1 MNINIKEKL
10 NNIKLF
16 VFDLDGVL
24 IQNEND
30 SELLIESVTEN
41 SKEFK
46 KRNLAI
52 AIVTARQKDELVEKL
67 KEIDNCYVVYGSID
81 KVSSARF
88 LLKKMDID
96 CENTF
101 YVGDDILDI
110 PLLNLCGLSA
120 APRTARREVRRV
132 VDFILN
138 GTNAKEIFK
147 EILDYLDGKDE
158 L

>member
-10 NNIKLF
+10 SNIKLF

-24 IQNEND
+24 IHND
-30 SELLIESVTEN
+30 EDSGKLIETVSKY

-46 KRNLAI
+46 KRNLFLAVI
-52 AIVTARQKDELVEKL
+52 TARQKDELVEKL
-67 KEIDNCYVVYGSID
+67 NEIENCYVAFGSID
-81 KVSSARF
+81 KVSAAKL
-88 LLKKMDID
+88 LLKKMNLD
-96 CENTF
+96 CESAF

-110 PLLNLCGLSA
+110 PLLSLCGLSA
-120 APRTARREVRRV
+120 APRTARREVKRV

-138 GTNAKEIFK
+138 GGNAGEIFK
-147 EILDYLDGKDE
+147 EILDYLDGNDE

>member
-10 NNIKLF
+10 SNVKLF

-24 IQNEND
+24 IHNED
-30 SELLIESVTEN
+30 DTEKLIETIAKY

-46 KRNLAI
+46 RRNLFLAVI
-52 AIVTARQKDELVEKL
+52 TARQKDELVEKL
-67 KEIDNCYVVYGSID
+67 NEIENCYVAFGSID
-81 KVSSARF
+81 KVSAAKL
-88 LLKKMDID
+88 LLKKLNVD
-96 CENTF
+96 CGNTF

-120 APRTARREVRRV
+120 APRTARREVKRV

-138 GTNAKEIFK
+138 GGNAEDIFI

-158 L
+158 F